1 MTEASRSMK
10 KIDIGGVN
18 IRYADKGNGPAV
30 LFLHAF
36 PLSLQMWDDQEAL
49 APGYR
54 IVRFDARGFG
64 GSAVG
69 DAMLTMARIADDAAV
84 LIDRL
89 RLGPAILVGC
99 SMGGYAALSFAQKHA
114 GLLRGLVLVDTR
126 AGADSKDARKGRG
139 DLAAKVMK
147 EGAGAVLE
155 AFLPK
160 VVGETT
166 KASRADVIAKVKDM
180 MLKTSPQGISDGLH
194 GLATRQDSTAL
205 LREISVP
212 TLVICG
218 EEDVITPR
226 AEAEILQRGIK
237 GAELVMIPKSG
248 HLPSMETP
256 EAFNA
261 VLGNFL
267 SRF

>member
-1 MTEASRSMK
+1 MK
-10 KIDIGGVN
+10 KINIGGFDLQ
-18 IRYADKGNGPAV
+18 YADHGQGPAV
-30 LFLHAF
+30 LFLHGF
-36 PLSLQMWDDQEAL
+36 PLSLHMWDGQEAL
-49 APGYR
+49 SPRYR

-64 GSAVG
+64 GSDVG

-84 LIDRL
+84 LIERL
-89 RLGPAILVGC
+89 RLGPVILVGC

-114 GLLRGLVLVDTR
+114 SLLRGLVLVDTR
-126 AGADSKDARKGRG
+126 AGSDSRDARKGRG

-147 EGAGAVLE
+147 EGAGAALE

-166 KASRADVIAKVKDM
+166 KASRADVVAKLKDM

-194 GLATRQDSTAL
+194 GIATRQDATPL
-205 LREISVP
+205 LREITVP
-212 TLVICG
+212 TLVVCG

-261 VLGNFL
+261 ALSGFL

>member
-1 MTEASRSMK
+1 MK
-10 KIDIGGVN
+10 KINIGGVD
-18 IRYADKGNGPAV
+18 IQYADKGNGPAV
-30 LFLHAF
+30 LFLHGF
-36 PLSLQMWDDQEAL
+36 PLSLEMWDGQEAL
-49 APGYR
+49 APRYR
-54 IVRFDARGFG
+54 IVRFDARGLG
-64 GSAVG
+64 GSEVG

-89 RLGPAILVGC
+89 RLGPVVLVGC

-114 GLLRGLVLVDTR
+114 SLLRGLVLVDTR
-126 AGADSKDARKGRG
+126 AGADSREARRGRG

-147 EGAGAVLE
+147 EGAVAALG

-166 KASRADVIAKVKDM
+166 RSSRADVVAKLKDM
-180 MLKTSPQGISDGLH
+180 MLATSPQGISDALH
-194 GLATRQDSTAL
+194 GIATRQDSTPL
-205 LREISVP
+205 LREITVP

-261 VLGNFL
+261 ALSGFL

>member
-1 MTEASRSMK
+1 MK
-10 KIDIGGVN
+10 KINIGGAE
-18 IRYADKGNGPAV
+18 IQYEDRGNGPAV

-36 PLSLQMWDDQEAL
+36 PLSLGMWDGQDAL
-49 APGYR
+49 ASRYR

-64 GSAVG
+64 GSDVG
-69 DAMLTMARIADDAAV
+69 DAILTMDRIADDAAV
-84 LIDRL
+84 LIERL
-89 RLGPAILVGC
+89 RLGPVILAGC
-99 SMGGYAALSFAQKHA
+99 SMGGYAALAFAQKYA
-114 GLLRGLVLVDTR
+114 SLLRGLVLVDTR
-126 AGADSKDARKGRG
+126 AGADSPEARKGRG

-147 EGAGAVLE
+147 EGARAALD

-160 VVGETT
+160 VTGETT
-166 KASRADVIAKVKDM
+166 KKSRADVVARLKDT
-180 MLKTSPQGISDGLH
+180 MLATSPQGISDALH
-194 GLATRQDSTAL
+194 GIAARQDSTPF

-212 TLVICG
+212 TLVVCG

-226 AEAEILQRGIK
+226 AEAESLQRGIK
-237 GAELVMIPKSG
+237 GAELAMIPKAG

-261 VLGNFL
+261 VLQAFL

>member
-1 MTEASRSMK
+1 MG
-10 KIDIGGVN
+10 KINIGGN
-18 IRYADKGNGPAV
+18 DIEYADKGQGPAV

-36 PLSLQMWDDQEAL
+36 PLSLEMWDAQEAL
-49 APGYR
+49 SSRYR

-64 GSAVG
+64 GSEPG
-69 DAMLTMARIADDAAV
+69 DAVLTMARIADDAAV
-84 LIDRL
+84 LIERL
-89 RLGPAILVGC
+89 RLGPVILAGC
-99 SMGGYAALSFAQKHA
+99 SMGGYAALAFAQKHPS
-114 GLLRGLVLVDTR
+114 LLRGLVLVDTR
-126 AGADSKDARKGRG
+126 AGADSHEARKGRG

-147 EGAGAVLE
+147 EGAKAALD

-180 MLKTSPQGISDGLH
+180 VLATTPQGISDGLH
-194 GLATRQDSTAL
+194 GLATRQDSTTL
-205 LREISVP
+205 LREISAP

-218 EEDVITPR
+218 EEDLITPR
-226 AEAEILQRGIK
+226 PEAEILQRGIR

-256 EAFNA
+256 EAFNVA
-261 VLGNFL
+261 LSAFLG
-267 SRF
+267 R

>member
-1 MTEASRSMK
+1 MK
-10 KIDIGGVN
+10 KINIGGAD
-18 IRYADKGNGPAV
+18 IQYADQGTGPAV

-36 PLSLQMWDDQEAL
+36 PLSLHMWDGQEAL
-49 APGYR
+49 APRYR

-64 GSAVG
+64 GSDVG

-89 RLGPAILVGC
+89 RLGPVVLAGC

-114 GLLRGLVLVDTR
+114 SLLRGLVLVDTR

-147 EGAGAVLE
+147 EGAGAVLD

-166 KASRADVIAKVKDM
+166 KAQRADVIAKVKDM

-194 GLATRQDSTAL
+194 GLATRQDSTPL
-205 LREISVP
+205 LREITVP

-226 AEAEILQRGIK
+226 EEAEILQRGIK

-256 EAFNA
+256 DLFNQA
-261 VLGNFL
+261 LSGFL

>member
-1 MTEASRSMK
+1 MK
-10 KIDIGGVN
+10 KINIGGVD
-18 IRYADKGNGPAV
+18 IQYADKGNGPAV

-36 PLSLQMWDDQEAL
+36 PLSLGMWDGQEAL
-49 APGYR
+49 APRYR

-64 GSAVG
+64 GSEVG

-89 RLGPAILVGC
+89 RLGPVVLVGC

-114 GLLRGLVLVDTR
+114 SLLRGLVLVDTR
-126 AGADSKDARKGRG
+126 AGADTREARKGRG

-147 EGAGAVLE
+147 EGAGAALE

-166 KASRADVIAKVKDM
+166 KASRADVIAKLKDM
-180 MLKTSPQGISDGLH
+180 MLKTSPQGISDALH
-194 GLATRQDSTAL
+194 GMATRQDSTPL
-205 LREISVP
+205 LREITVP

-226 AEAEILQRGIK
+226 AEAEILQHGIK
-237 GAELVMIPKSG
+237 GAELVMIPKAG

-256 EAFNA
+256 SAFNEA
-261 VLGNFL
+261 LSGFLG
-267 SRF
+267 RF